1 MNFVMIGQEKRDLL
15 IQVTSWACLT
25 VYIISANSENN
36 DRNDNSK
43 QFVSDIEL

>member
-1 MNFVMIGQEKRDLL
+1 MNFVMIGQEQCDLL

-25 VYIISANSENN
+25 VYISTNSENS

-43 QFVSDIEL
+43 